1 MLPAVAVVKVTVA
14 DTDVAA
20 LTVLER
26 TMDGLT
32 RPPKISENETY
43 APSRFAEAV
52 STDMETVEA
61 AAESAEFF
69 SPAKV
74 HVTAVPEVT
83 DAAVVTVST
92 RLAFDKVVVPAL
104 KPVQVRA
111 EVGAVAASKF
121 TPATVIALMLPV
133 VAVVKVTVAKTLVAA
148 LTLLDRTIEG
158 ETSAALNIAGNVAYA
173 PSRFADEV
181 PVATDTL
188 NGAVAAAAF
197 LSAATVHVTTVAAAM
212 DAGVVTVSTRL
223 VVDKAA
229 VPADM
234 PVQV

>member
-32 RPPKISENETY
+32 R
-43 APSRFAEAV
+43 
-52 STDMETVEA
+52 
-61 AAESAEFF
+61 
-69 SPAKV
+69 
-74 HVTAVPEVT
+74 
-83 DAAVVTVST
+83 
-92 RLAFDKVVVPAL
+92 
-104 KPVQVRA
+104 
-111 EVGAVAASKF
+111 
-121 TPATVIALMLPV
+121 
-133 VAVVKVTVAKTLVAA
+133 
-148 LTLLDRTIEG
+148 
-158 ETSAALNIAGNVAYA
+158 AALNIAGNTSPEAVSIFEDAAVVMVA
-173 PSRFADEV
+173 V
-181 PVATDTL
+181 PA
-188 NGAVAAAAF
+188 AVAAAAF